1 MLKRFKKYFVSNY
14 ERLKLSMSL
23 MLGIL
28 ALIFLIFYL
37 AGCFLKLW
45 TYNIYDLVF
54 NPLAGSIIVTVPV
67 FTMIIILKFMNYYK
81 TRILF
86 CRIVKYHRDKVSFF
100 LKKDDG
106 GSPDNE
112 IKYFL
117 LGNYKTGSFK
127 FAYSLGKPLMIS
139 FLTDMKNVDIF
150 QLNTLLGELKLI
162 GVYFNA
168 SGLSLSIRKPADP
181 QNINTILQK
190 LDILINGFDKVMN
203 YSEKNSKLQHSVLN

>member
-86 CRIVKYHRDKVSFF
+86 CRIVKYHRGKVSFF

-112 IKYFL
+112 IKYIL
-117 LGNYKTGSFK
+117 LGNYKGSAFR
-127 FAYSLGKPLMIS
+127 FAYSLGKTLMIS
-139 FLTDMKNVDIF
+139 LLTDIKDSDIF
-150 QLNTLLGELKLI
+150 QFNSLPGKLRLNGI
-162 GVYFNA
+162 HFNGY
-168 SGLSLSIRKPADP
+168 GLSLEIRKP
-181 QNINTILQK
+181 NTSQSLSTIPQK
-190 LDILINGFDKVMN
+190 LDKLINDFELVMK
-203 YSEKNSKLQHSVLN
+203 YSEANPKAKHAL